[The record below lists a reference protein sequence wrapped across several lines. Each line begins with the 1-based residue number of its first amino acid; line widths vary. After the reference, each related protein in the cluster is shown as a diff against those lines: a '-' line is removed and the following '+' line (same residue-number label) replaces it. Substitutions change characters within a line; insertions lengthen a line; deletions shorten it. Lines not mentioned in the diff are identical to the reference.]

1 MTEIIFETLQ
11 LVPLLFAV
19 YFLVELFEHKF
30 GDSLKEK
37 LQHVGKFGPI
47 IGSLFGALP
56 QCGFSVVGASL
67 FLSGYLSLG
76 TLISIFLATSDEALP
91 LLLSDPSKA
100 NFILPI
106 ITYKIIYAAIV
117 GIIIDFIIPS
127 FKAKKQIIHHE
138 IACCGHHP
146 DDHKQ
151 SNREIF
157 LHPLLHTIKLFFFLL
172 FFSIFLNFIFN
183 FIKPSNI
190 LNPFSSAL
198 IGLIPNC
205 AASVFITQLFMRN
218 AISFSVL
225 MAGLFS
231 SAGLGLLVLFKDGKN
246 FAQSIKILVLLYF
259 FSVLGGF
266 MIQNIL

>member
-1 MTEIIFETLQ
+1 MIEIILETLHI
-11 LVPLLFAV
+11 VPLLFAV

-30 GDSLKEK
+30 GHSLKDK
-37 LQHVGKFGPI
+37 LQKVGKFGPI
-47 IGSLFGALP
+47 IGGLFGALP
-56 QCGFSVVGASL
+56 QCGFSVIGASL

-91 LLLSDPSKA
+91 ILLSDPSKA
-100 NFILPI
+100 SFVLPI

-117 GIIIDFIIPS
+117 GIIIDLIIPS
-127 FKAKKQIIHHE
+127 FKQKKQVTQHN
-138 IACCGHHP
+138 IACCGHH
-146 DDHKQ
+146 HSK
-151 SNREIF
+151 NI
-157 LHPLLHTIKLFFFLL
+157 LIHPLIHTIKLFLFLV
-172 FFSIFLNFIFN
+172 FFSITLHYLFDY
-183 FIKPSNI
+183 IKPVNL

-205 AASVFITQLFMRN
+205 AASVFITQLFMEN

-231 SAGLGLLVLFKDGKN
+231 SAGLGLLVLFKEGKN
-246 FAQSIKILVLLYF
+246 LAQSFKIISLLYI

-266 MIQNIL
+266 MIQSIL